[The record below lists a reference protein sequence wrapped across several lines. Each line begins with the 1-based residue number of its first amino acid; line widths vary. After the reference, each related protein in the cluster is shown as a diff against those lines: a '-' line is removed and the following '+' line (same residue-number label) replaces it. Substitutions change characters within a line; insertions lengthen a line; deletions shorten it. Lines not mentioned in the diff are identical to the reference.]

1 MTFLHLK
8 HFQIPVAC
16 LFTLLGKAK
25 QFFDIT
31 TLRGNATRA
40 TQKYLRVLSAEGAAI
55 LGVLGDFHLLD
66 DLSERSTVSGTVFTA
81 NSDLDCVL
89 SLRRLTTK
97 Y

>member
-1 MTFLHLK
+1 MRKT
-8 HFQIPVAC
+8 V
-16 LFTLLGKAK
+16 
-25 QFFDIT
+25 
-31 TLRGNATRA
+31 RGEGQDDSR
-40 TQKYLRVLSAEGAAI
+40 KYLRVLSAEGAAV

-89 SLRRLTTK
+89 SLRRLTAI